1 MKIDYFSKG
10 GCGCC
15 EVNETSCGCECIRSS
30 TSSPL
35 LSPIPTSVFFKLL
48 NIPLSRACFPFPPP
62 LSLSLSTPLPSPPS
76 PPLLETKHRSSLLL
90 QLCKS
95 DNWKL
100 YRTWL
105 ELLIPKLYSVSFL
118 LPTLSLPPPSF
129 SSFLPPP
136 PPPFPNPQSQ

>member
-62 LSLSLSTPLPSPPS
+62 LSLSLYPSPLSPLPSPPRNKTQILAS
-76 PPLLETKHRSSLLL
+76 PAAMQIRQLEAL
-90 QLCKS
+90 QNMARAANSKVVFG
-95 DNWKL
+95 
-100 YRTWL
+100 
-105 ELLIPKLYSVSFL
+105 EFL
-118 LPTLSLPPPSF
+118 LPSLSLPPPSF

-136 PPPFPNPQSQ
+136 PPPPFPNPQSQ